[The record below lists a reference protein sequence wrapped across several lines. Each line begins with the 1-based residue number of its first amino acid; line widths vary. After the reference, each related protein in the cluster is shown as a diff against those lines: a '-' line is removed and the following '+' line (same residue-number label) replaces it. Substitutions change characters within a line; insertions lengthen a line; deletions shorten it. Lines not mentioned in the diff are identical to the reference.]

1 MGIEIGV
8 EGAGEEYK
16 RNADERI
23 RSVRKQWEPVT
34 IEEEE
39 REEGEAEL
47 HVKKMTN
54 RASHAS
60 PTNLAG
66 FTPPHLH
73 IDTSNRY
80 LYSRGISSLTPVE
93 LPAYRV

>member
-1 MGIEIGV
+1 VGIEIGV

-47 HVKKMTN
+47 HVKK
-54 RASHAS
+54 
-60 PTNLAG
+60 
-66 FTPPHLH
+66 
-73 IDTSNRY
+73 DD
-80 LYSRGISSLTPVE
+80 
-93 LPAYRV
+93 